1 MIRNLLENP
10 LTQQQ
15 LRELSVLALAH
26 VGDGVYELL
35 VRGHVVSGGHAQKAA
50 QMHKQTVGWVSAG
63 AQATFARTMEQEG
76 FLTEEEVQVLLRGRN
91 AKPKTIPKHAGLE
104 AYAYATGLE
113 CLFGYLYLLGRNER
127 IDQLWQAVV
136 AEIDPVQV

>member
-1 MIRNLLENP
+1 MTVP
-10 LTQQQ
+10 Q
-15 LRELSVLALAH
+15 VLAYPTLTLAH
-26 VGDGVYELL
+26 VGDCVYELL
-35 VRGHVVSGGHAQKAA
+35 ARSRVVHKGVYKAHETHRRTVALVSAEAQHKAA
-50 QMHKQTVGWVSAG
+50 KAILPM
-63 AQATFARTMEQEG
+63 
-76 FLTEEEVQVLLRGRN
+76 LEEDELSVFGRGRN

-127 IDQLWQAVV
+127 IDQLWQLVA